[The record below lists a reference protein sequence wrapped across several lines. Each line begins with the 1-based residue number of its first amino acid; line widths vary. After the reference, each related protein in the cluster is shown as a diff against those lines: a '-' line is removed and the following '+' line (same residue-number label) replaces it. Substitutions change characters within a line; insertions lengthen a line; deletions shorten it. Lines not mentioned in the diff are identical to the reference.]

1 MCRSIL
7 LAFLTVLAVPWSAP
21 AQISVQL
28 RMERD
33 TLMLFESI
41 PVIVTVRNFSGHTID
56 LANQGEA
63 PWLNFLITDVSGA
76 TISPV
81 GNRPAPG
88 PVKIAPGSTVSVA
101 ANLLPHYDLRQHGTF
116 IVRAVVEGEA
126 IHALSAPTSFTII
139 NGREIWRQTIGLPR
153 AEGET
158 NEDYR
163 TYSLL
168 LRRAENNEGL
178 YAGVQDEPHDL
189 IYGMI
194 PLGDFIEL
202 GEPSAKT
209 DNNGH
214 FHVLFR
220 SGPRSIGYAEIAPD
234 AKVVKHVIYS
244 DVLSVPQLIAG
255 SNGEVTVHGGEQVY
269 PRLERVMTDE
279 ELRPRPPPPA
289 KPPKTKWW
297 WPFGPSKPQSPATN
311 TTNSASATNAPSANF
326 GPRS

>member
-7 LAFLTVLAVPWSAP
+7 FAFLTVLTVPWSAR
-21 AQISVQL
+21 AQISVQF

-41 PVIVTVRNFSGHTID
+41 PVTVTVHNFSGHTID

-63 PWLNFLITDVSGA
+63 PWLNFLITDVSGS

-81 GNRPAPG
+81 GNRPAPN
-88 PVKIAPGSTVSVA
+88 PVKIAPGRTVSVA
-101 ANLLPHYDLRQHGTF
+101 ANLLPHYDLRQNGTF
-116 IVRAVVEGEA
+116 IVRAVVEGDG
-126 IHALSAPTSFTII
+126 IHALSAPTRFTII
-139 NGREIWRQTIGLPR
+139 HGREIWKQTIGLPR
-153 AEGET
+153 TEGET
-158 NEDYR
+158 NEEYR

-168 LRRAENNEGL
+168 LRRAENNEVL
-178 YAGVQDEPHDL
+178 YAGVQDEAHDL

-202 GEPSAKT
+202 GEPSARA

-214 FHVLFR
+214 LHVLYR
-220 SGPRSIGYAEIAPD
+220 RGPRSIGYAEIAPD

-244 DVLSVPQLIAG
+244 DILSVPQLVDG
-255 SNGEVTVHGGEQVY
+255 SDGAVTVHGGEQVY
-269 PRLERVMTDE
+269 PRYERMMTDE
-279 ELRPRPPPPA
+279 ELKPRPPPPA
-289 KPPKTKWW
+289 KLPKKKWW
-297 WPFGPSKPQSPATN
+297 WPFSPNKSQSPATN
-311 TTNSASATNAPSANF
+311 TTSAASATNAPSANF